1 MPHLDTF
8 GLKFEKSIVL
18 FEVST
23 LEFVKNEFLIHWVR
37 VWIRVRF
44 IKNGLFTNFND

>member
-1 MPHLDTF
+1 MSHLDTF
-8 GLKFEKSIVL
+8 GLEFEKSIVL

-23 LEFVKNEFLIHWVR
+23 LEFVKNEFLTHWVR

-44 IKNGLFTNFND
+44 IKNALFTNFND